1 VWNLPP
7 KKLLKLTTPQ
17 TAAKLQALNLFF
29 DWDNEL
35 QIYHGSFLL
44 MDNKQGNYSSLSN
57 QNGENLCL
65 NAQK

>member
-7 KKLLKLTTPQ
+7 KKLLKLTTPPNGCQ
-17 TAAKLQALNLFF
+17 IAGSKSFF
-29 DWDNEL
+29 GWDNEL